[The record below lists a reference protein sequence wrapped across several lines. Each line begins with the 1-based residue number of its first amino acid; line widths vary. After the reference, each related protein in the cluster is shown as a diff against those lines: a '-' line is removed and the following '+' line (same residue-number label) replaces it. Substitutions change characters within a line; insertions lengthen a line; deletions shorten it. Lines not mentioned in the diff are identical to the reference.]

1 MFVNDSIKSIMRLL
15 ESVNLIQRH
24 YIWDV
29 CIKFKFISISYNE
42 IVNLNI
48 VNENSSLCV
57 QIVQF
62 LFYD

>member
-1 MFVNDSIKSIMRLL
+1 MRLL
-15 ESVNLIQRH
+15 GSVNLIQRH
-24 YIWDV
+24 YIWDI

-48 VNENSSLCV
+48 VNENSSLCA